1 MASSGNEQ
9 QLRFRWNDHMQHISK
24 VLTLQRFEEQFCDV
38 TLVSDDGF
46 VMKAHQAILASTSAY
61 FQRVFSDITPDQHPM
76 VVLRGANFREM
87 TCLLDYMYQGS
98 TQVHQSLM
106 EAVLEVADML
116 EVKGLSQIRSNNS
129 IKKFMAP
136 PSSNST
142 TSSSTTTPSHNH
154 PGDNNNVGH
163 SRSSDEQSG
172 PHTPEEQVYRDSQS
186 RSSELET
193 SWMRFSGNNMAET
206 RSKESSRSHSE
217 GSVTPSEEPPPSSRV
232 RLLPCQ
238 ETNSQETQ
246 EESQVSGMDL
256 SMAKNEP
263 WSPRESSPNGDKS
276 SPSRKRRKLLEGI
289 CTEETSEPA
298 TDPDWGRVGSKV
310 DERGLCQPRTISFT
324 SITSEPGPSTE
335 GCSSKETSA
344 VGVGR
349 YGCPQG
355 ISAREVSSDY
365 ETSSP
370 FCMQQLSLPASKKH
384 KETGLSNVQFMLNR
398 SYICSCRGPCKVNIR
413 NQSCTGTDK
422 NMYQIER
429 NVCKE
434 TLKLELPQTGN
445 QSIESDCPSSN
456 AFMSS
461 YSTNLGSSLHIQ
473 ESFGI
478 ESLCTLKDPHDN
490 DQGITCTSLSQSF
503 CNESAFV
510 GGMQEADIDKSH
522 LERCDLLPE
531 TKKSVYNS
539 QSLCHSKIPDF
550 GLRLEETCTDIDVN
564 VDSSHDG
571 SHVCITE
578 EQQSFDTVSRKEIT
592 FSAAEFDHNASI
604 NAPSLLVSSQHLGK
618 AGEYLTLKPVD
629 AITEIVDRDPLEI
642 AVPYAESSVA
652 SSSEGE
658 DTKLTSLVSV
668 THKERLLVK
677 YSVPEEAAGCPLE
690 KRLVKPKSNVKRP
703 LNPYLLFQNEMKKKV
718 IDDYPGEH
726 YQATLKRLG
735 IMWKTLSPSEKLK
748 WQTKAEN
755 LKKEHQR
762 QNPNYHYNPFEAFKK
777 RQQYLKARMERSRMY
792 RVSSES
798 SVEDNPAMML
808 SPKFYGAV
816 KKDA

>member
-1 MASSGNEQ
+1 MI
-9 QLRFRWNDHMQHISK
+9 MIK
-24 VLTLQRFEEQFCDV
+24 VLHV
-38 TLVSDDGF
+38 
-46 VMKAHQAILASTSAY
+46 
-61 FQRVFSDITPDQHPM
+61 
-76 VVLRGANFREM
+76 
-87 TCLLDYMYQGS
+87 
-98 TQVHQSLM
+98 
-106 EAVLEVADML
+106 
-116 EVKGLSQIRSNNS
+116 
-129 IKKFMAP
+129 
-136 PSSNST
+136 
-142 TSSSTTTPSHNH
+142 
-154 PGDNNNVGH
+154 
-163 SRSSDEQSG
+163 
-172 PHTPEEQVYRDSQS
+172 
-186 RSSELET
+186 
-193 SWMRFSGNNMAET
+193 
-206 RSKESSRSHSE
+206 
-217 GSVTPSEEPPPSSRV
+217 
-232 RLLPCQ
+232 
-238 ETNSQETQ
+238 
-246 EESQVSGMDL
+246 
-256 SMAKNEP
+256 
-263 WSPRESSPNGDKS
+263 
-276 SPSRKRRKLLEGI
+276 
-289 CTEETSEPA
+289 
-298 TDPDWGRVGSKV
+298 
-310 DERGLCQPRTISFT
+310 
-324 SITSEPGPSTE
+324 
-335 GCSSKETSA
+335 
-344 VGVGR
+344 
-349 YGCPQG
+349 
-355 ISAREVSSDY
+355 
-365 ETSSP
+365 
-370 FCMQQLSLPASKKH
+370 
-384 KETGLSNVQFMLNR
+384 
-398 SYICSCRGPCKVNIR
+398 
-413 NQSCTGTDK
+413 
-422 NMYQIER
+422 
-429 NVCKE
+429 
-434 TLKLELPQTGN
+434 
-445 QSIESDCPSSN
+445 
-456 AFMSS
+456 
-461 YSTNLGSSLHIQ
+461 
-473 ESFGI
+473 
-478 ESLCTLKDPHDN
+478 
-490 DQGITCTSLSQSF
+490 TSLSQSF
-503 CNESAFV
+503 CNESSFV

-531 TKKSVYNS
+531 TKKSVDNS

-578 EQQSFDTVSRKEIT
+578 EQQSFGTVSRKEIT
-592 FSAAEFDHNASI
+592 FSDAEFDHNASI
-604 NAPSLLVSSQHLGK
+604 NAPSSLVSSQHLGK